1 MRLNERTDTIMDMPK
16 LECPFERAVV
26 GGRYICIPVIK
37 PEYMWAFTE
46 EIIAVEKLVHFVDGR
61 KI

>member
-1 MRLNERTDTIMDMPK
+1 MDMPK